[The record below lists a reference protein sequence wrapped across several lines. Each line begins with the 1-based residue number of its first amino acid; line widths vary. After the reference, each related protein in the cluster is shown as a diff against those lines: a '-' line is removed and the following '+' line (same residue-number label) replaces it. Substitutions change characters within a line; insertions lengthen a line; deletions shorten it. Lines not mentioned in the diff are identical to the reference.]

1 MLKFDACVGGC
12 EVPVGL
18 GVVGVA
24 VVFPGGDFLYGG
36 LFVGNAAVEALGGE
50 DAQFRLRQIEPTAV
64 FWGIAPFEAFDQ
76 PPGFGGR
83 ASFGIHFDD
92 EDVQVF
98 SLMGKTDAVI

>member
-24 VVFPGGDFLYGG
+24 VVFPGGDFLDEG

-64 FWGIAPFEAFDQ
+64 LWGVAPFEAFDQ

-83 ASFGIHFDD
+83 KGFVKRSEEHTS
-92 EDVQVF
+92 ELQ
-98 SLMGKTDAVI
+98 SLAYL